1 MKKICFI
8 TGTRADYGIM
18 APVMRQIS
26 DSDEAVLQVI
36 ATNMHLSAAYGM
48 TVNEIEADGFKVD
61 RKIESLGEGDSPAD
75 IVRSMAKVEIGLA
88 DAFEELQPDLVVVL
102 GDRYEALAA
111 AAATVVFGIPLMHL
125 HGGEITEGAFDDMFR
140 NAITK
145 LATYHFASTPE
156 YARRIVSMGEN
167 QRNVFHSGAPGAEM
181 KELPQDNQ
189 AKDFYQK
196 TGLRPDDRFL
206 IVTMHPATL
215 SEDGGMQDIENTI
228 SALQAFVK
236 DGYKIL
242 ITLPNSDPG
251 NKKIRKLYLEWAA
264 KDSEMVKCVESL
276 GSVLF
281 HYALNTAQAIV
292 GNSSSALIEAPSYRL
307 PAVNIGIRQKGRAQG
322 PSVINAEGNAEEI
335 GKAIT
340 KALTPEF
347 REGLKEMKLNEINP
361 YYKEGSSKYIADK
374 LLKL

>member
-26 DSDEAVLQVI
+26 ASDEAILQVI
-36 ATNMHLSAAYGM
+36 ATNMHLSEAYGM

-61 RKIESLGEGDSPAD
+61 RKIESLGISDSPAD

-88 DAFEELQPDLVVVL
+88 DAFEELRPDLVVVL

-111 AAATVVFGIPLMHL
+111 AEATVVFGIPLVHL

-156 YARRIVSMGEN
+156 YAERIISMGEK
-167 QRNVFHSGAPGAEM
+167 QGSVFHSGAPGAERS
-181 KELPQDNQ
+181 LISQDDLSN
-189 AKDFYQK
+189 DFYKK
-196 TGLRPDDRFL
+196 TGLNLNDRFL
-206 IVTMHPATL
+206 ILTMHPATL
-215 SEDGGMQDIENTI
+215 SADGGLGDVENTI
-228 SALQAFVK
+228 SALKAVVK
-236 DGYKIL
+236 EGFKIL

-251 NKKIRKLYLEWAA
+251 NLKIRKLYLDWAA
-264 KDSEMVKCVESL
+264 DDSEMVKCVESL
-276 GSVLF
+276 GAKLF
-281 HYALNTAQAIV
+281 HFALDKAVAIV
-292 GNSSSALIEAPSYRL
+292 GNSSSALIEAPSYKL

-322 PSVINAEGNAEEI
+322 PSVINIGGDSEEI
-335 GKAIT
+335 RSAIT
-340 KALTPEF
+340 KALSPEL
-347 REGLKEMKLNEINP
+347 REGLKKMSLKEINP
-361 YYKEGSSKYIADK
+361 YFKEGSSEYIAQK